1 MIKINYLISLIFV
14 LVLSFLLG
22 YASFSGS
29 SPEAYLFPKI
39 ITSVMISLSGLLL
52 IFYFFDNKQTVKE
65 INLSKLFIYLLLII
79 IFLFLGEILGFYFST
94 TLIFF
99 SICHFYSQEKNN
111 LKSLIYNVMI
121 SSGFMLSIYFL
132 FSVLLKVQ
140 VPRFFLL

>member
-1 MIKINYLISLIFV
+1 MIKINNLFTVIFV
-14 LVLSFLLG
+14 LIVSSLLG

-65 INLSKLFIYLLLII
+65 INLSKFFIYLLLII

-111 LKSLIYNVMI
+111 LKSLIYNVII
-121 SSGFMLSIYFL
+121 SSCFMLSIYFL

-140 VPRFFLL
+140 IPRFFLL

>member
-1 MIKINYLISLIFV
+1 MIKINNLFTVIFV
-14 LVLSFLLG
+14 LIVSSLLG

-79 IFLFLGEILGFYFST
+79 IFLFLGEILGFYFCT
-94 TLIFF
+94 ILIFF
-99 SICHFYSQEKNN
+99 SAKFKI
-111 LKSLIYNVMI
+111 
-121 SSGFMLSIYFL
+121 L
-132 FSVLLKVQ
+132 FKIK
-140 VPRFFLL
+140 

>member
-1 MIKINYLISLIFV
+1 MIKINNLFTVIFV
-14 LVLSFLLG
+14 LIVSSLLG

-79 IFLFLGEILGFYFST
+79 IFLFLGETLGFYFST

-111 LKSLIYNVMI
+111 LKSLIYNVII
-121 SSGFMLSIYFL
+121 SSCFMLSIYFL

>member
-1 MIKINYLISLIFV
+1 MIKINNLFTVIFV
-14 LVLSFLLG
+14 LIVSSLLG

-29 SPEAYLFPKI
+29 SPEAYLFP
-39 ITSVMISLSGLLL
+39 MISLSGLLL

-79 IFLFLGEILGFYFST
+79 IFLFLGEILGFYFCT

-111 LKSLIYNVMI
+111 LKSLIYNVII
-121 SSGFMLSIYFL
+121 SSCFMLSIYFL